1 MKRCFL
7 NNEKRIMTMD
17 KININQMKHK
27 LEKAG
32 LYPLKKQAETS
43 VHVLEERLN
52 KLLPIAMNEAG
63 VDCWIVLS
71 REYCEDPVFRSL
83 VAWDMP
89 NARRMN
95 ALIFLK
101 EGKDR
106 LRRFGIGGLSPA
118 SQPFYEQVSF
128 EYGSEFKALVDLL
141 VKYRPKRIAVNRSGN
156 LAMAD
161 GLTSWLD
168 DALCEY
174 FPSDLKQS
182 LCSAEDVV
190 VGYMQRVTDLEQ
202 ELIRTIVDVTHN
214 IINMAFCKK
223 AIVPGKTTTTDLE
236 WLMRDAIADME
247 AFFWFGPD
255 IDLQRRGS
263 DVSRMFNEIIEK
275 GDLLH
280 CDVGFRPALL
290 YLHSDVQRLCYVLK
304 DGEKEAPEGIEQVL
318 RTGNRFQDI
327 VMSFIMEDRSG
338 NDVFLRSIQQAKN
351 ENIVPMLYT
360 HPLGTYGHGA
370 GPVFGQ
376 YGQQEIIP
384 GRGEYKIRNNTCYAL
399 ELNILT
405 PVPEWED
412 QPVFA
417 YLEEDI
423 FFRDG
428 VAGYL
433 SGRQTELLLA

>member
-1 MKRCFL
+1 MENPIIDHMKC
-7 NNEKRIMTMD
+7 
-17 KININQMKHK
+17 K

-43 VHVLEERLN
+43 VRVLGERLN
-52 KLLPIAMNEAG
+52 TLLPIAMNEAD
-63 VDCWIVLS
+63 VDCWIILS

-89 NARRMN
+89 NARRTT
-95 ALIFLK
+95 ALIFLR
-101 EGKDR
+101 EGNDR
-106 LRRFGIGGLSPA
+106 VLRFGIGGLSPA
-118 SQPFYEQVSF
+118 TQPFYEQIPS
-128 EYGSEFKALVDLL
+128 EYGFEFQAIAHFLEQH
-141 VKYRPKRIAVNRSGN
+141 RPKRIAVNRSEN

-161 GLTSWLD
+161 GLTSWLNH
-168 DALCEY
+168 ALCEHLS
-174 FPSDLKQS
+174 PDMEKDLYR
-182 LCSAEDVV
+182 AEDVI

-202 ELIRTIVDVTHN
+202 ELMRTIVDVTHD
-214 IINMAFCKK
+214 IVDMAFSNE

-236 WLMRDAIADME
+236 WMMRDAIAKLD

-263 DVSRMFNEIIEK
+263 NVSRMFNEIIEK

-280 CDVGFRPALL
+280 CDVGFRPSLM
-290 YLHSDVQRLCYVLK
+290 YLHSDVQRLCYVLHE
-304 DGEKEAPEGIEQVL
+304 GEEEVPEGIKQVL
-318 RTGNRFQDI
+318 CTGNRFQDI
-327 VMSFIMEDRSG
+327 VMSLIAENRTG
-338 NDVFLRSIQQAKN
+338 NDVFLSSIRQAKE

-376 YGQQEIIP
+376 YGQQMAIT
-384 GRGEYKIRNNTCYAL
+384 GRGEYKVRNNTCYAL

-405 PVPEWED
+405 PVPEWD
-412 QPVFA
+412 NQHVFA

-423 FFRDG
+423 LFREG
-428 VAGYL
+428 VASYL
-433 SGRQTELLLA
+433 SGRQTELIQI